1 MAKEVSKTVIGAF
14 VISAIALVVI
24 GVVVFGSGK
33 FFETTQKYVLFFE
46 GSVKG
51 LDEGSPVV
59 WRGVKIGSVEEIVLL
74 ADPETLAVQIPVII
88 EVEPDRF
95 QMKGERRK
103 ERDPKKNIAKLI
115 DFGLRAKLAMQS
127 VVTGQLMI
135 DMDLRPESPA
145 QLVGS
150 DFPYPE
156 IPTVQSTLAEI
167 ADTIQELPIKQM
179 FNKLEV
185 AIDNVSEALGDPALR
200 DIVGSAKDAVQ
211 SADRLI
217 KDADRLVIKVDKKV
231 GPLADSFTTAAEDAQ
246 RLLQN
251 LDRRV
256 EPVTVKI
263 EKTFDAAEAALMEAK
278 KTLQGIEE
286 FTAEDSA
293 LRYRVNTAL
302 EELAGAARSVRI
314 LSDYLEQYPDALL
327 RGKGGPG
334 GK

>member
-14 VISAIALVVI
+14 VISAITLIVI

-33 FFETTQKYVLFFE
+33 FFERTQKYVLFFE

-59 WRGVKIGSVEEIVLL
+59 WRGVKIGSVEEILLL
-74 ADPETLAVQIPVII
+74 ADPETMAVQIPVII

-95 QMKGERRK
+95 EVKGERRK
-103 ERDPKKNIAKLI
+103 ERDPKRQMAKLI
-115 DFGLRAKLAMQS
+115 ELGLRAKLAMES

-135 DMDLRPESPA
+135 DLDLRPESPA
-145 QLVGS
+145 RLVGS
-150 DFPYPE
+150 DLPYPE

-167 ADTIQELPIKQM
+167 AETIQELPIKTM

-185 AIDNVSEALGDPALR
+185 AIDNVSEVLGDPALR
-200 DIVGSAKDAVQ
+200 DIVASAKDAVE

-217 KDADRLVIKVDKKV
+217 KNADKLVIKVDRKV
-231 GPLADSFTTAAEDAQ
+231 EPLADSITTAAEDAQ

-251 LDRRV
+251 VDRHV
-256 EPVTVKI
+256 EPMTVKI
-263 EKTFDAAEAALMEAK
+263 EEAFDAAEVALVEAK
-278 KTLQGIEE
+278 KTLQGIED

-293 LRYRVNTAL
+293 LRYRVTTAL
-302 EELAGAARSVRI
+302 DELARAARSVRI
-314 LSDYLEQYPDALL
+314 LSDYVEQYPDALL